1 MKIKKKLYFQKKLEN
16 KYVKDKKYCN
26 VRDNFRY
33 TGEYRGAAHNIYN
46 LIYSLPKK
54 FLYLFIMDLTLIII
68 LS

>member
-1 MKIKKKLYFQKKLEN
+1 M
-16 KYVKDKKYCN
+16 KDKKYCN